1 MKKNTLLII
10 PLLLSMALLSGCMV
24 VTSEGPLPPPLAE
37 TTIDGWTELNAEAV
51 DELDYSHTHGI
62 LSVEAMEGLV
72 FLRNSERL
80 AEDLARDFMNLY
92 GSHPFFGQSEAE
104 RSHGEAV
111 SRLLDRYAIHDS
123 IEDQLAGDYSDPFWQ
138 SEYDFY
144 RVQGELGYIDALLA
158 SLEIQEAAL
167 VDLRYWS
174 ELSES
179 DVVVVEVFRA
189 LLLAT
194 RNHLRLLNNELESV
208 GFEYMPVYLSQ
219 PEYDR
224 IVYGPLEYWF

>member
-1 MKKNTLLII
+1 MKKNTVLIL

-24 VTSEGPLPPPLAE
+24 VTNEEYASPPLAQ

-51 DELDYSHTHGI
+51 DELDYSNPHGI
-62 LSVEAMEGLV
+62 LSLEAMEGLV
-72 FLRNSERL
+72 FLRNGERL
-80 AEDLARDFMNLY
+80 AEDVAQELMGAY
-92 GSHPFFGQSEAE
+92 GSHPFYGQSVAE
-104 RSHGEAV
+104 RSHGRAISE
-111 SRLLDRYAIHDS
+111 LLERYAIHDS
-123 IEDQLAGDYSDPFWQ
+123 VGIQLHGEYSDPFWQ

-144 RVQGELGYIDALLA
+144 VAQGDLSYVDALLV

-167 VDLRYWS
+167 VDLRYWA

-179 DVVVVEVFRA
+179 DVVVVEVFQA

-208 GFEYMPVYLSQ
+208 GFEYTPVYLSQ
-219 PEYDR
+219 AEYDQ
-224 IVYGPLEYWF
+224 IVYGPLEHWF

>member
-1 MKKNTLLII
+1 MKKNTLLIV

-24 VTSEGPLPPPLAE
+24 VTNEGYTPPPLAQ

-51 DELDYSHTHGI
+51 DELDYSHPHGI
-62 LSVEAMEGLV
+62 LSVEAMEGLI
-72 FLRNSERL
+72 FLRNGERL
-80 AEDLARDFMNLY
+80 AKDIAHDFMDAY

-104 RSHGEAV
+104 RSHGRAV
-111 SRLLDRYAIHDS
+111 SQLLARYALHDLVD
-123 IEDQLAGDYSDPFWQ
+123 DQRPGEYSDPFWQ

-144 RVQGELGYIDALLA
+144 REQGALGYIDALLV
-158 SLEIQEAAL
+158 SLEIQEAAV

-179 DVVVVEVFRA
+179 DVVVVEVLRA
-189 LLLAT
+189 LLMAT
-194 RNHLRLLNNELESV
+194 RNHLRILNNELESV
-208 GFEYMPVYLSQ
+208 GFEYTPVYFSEA
-219 PEYDR
+219 EYDQ